1 MYWTDKKSH
10 PGSKSA
16 RGESVVAESISG
28 IDLKASWL
36 AETAVMV
43 SFEVGEDLHML
54 NNFS

>member
-1 MYWTDKKSH
+1 M
-10 PGSKSA
+10 
-16 RGESVVAESISG
+16 VAESISG